1 MMMIYALYFHRVSP
15 MCTPMYEFTCY
26 QHCYMYAITPLIPL
40 LSSSPS
46 AAHVRQGNGIR
57 APLAATA
64 APAST
69 AG

>member
-1 MMMIYALYFHRVSP
+1 MMMISALYFHHVRI
-15 MCTPMYEFTCY
+15 
-26 QHCYMYAITPLIPL
+26 YMLPLCPVTQYAITPLISL
-40 LSSSPS
+40 LVHHHQPRI
-46 AAHVRQGNGIR
+46 RQGNGIR

>member
-1 MMMIYALYFHRVSP
+1 MMMIYALYFHHVRI
-15 MCTPMYEFTCY
+15 
-26 QHCYMYAITPLIPL
+26 YMLPLRPTQYAITPLISL
-40 LSSSPS
+40 LVHHHQPRI
-46 AAHVRQGNGIR
+46 RQGNGIR